1 MPAEPAAV
9 ARRRSSRFRIAAA
22 LAASVGVLVACGGSG
37 AGTGQV
43 VPDAQITLAMA
54 FGPGAGYAIDTDDAF
69 VLSQLGVTESL
80 VASGPDGRARPAL
93 ATAWEQQADPRV
105 WRFELRPGVRFQNGE
120 PLTGEAVATA
130 LNRLAGTEAPPR
142 AIRDIGLNVAAEGAA
157 ADGGAA
163 DGATAVRVTTTAPDP
178 ILPLRL
184 SGANTGILA
193 PSAYA
198 STPPAVQGTGTGPM
212 TITELNGTQ
221 SATLQRHDTYWGE
234 RPLLAGVTANFV
246 PDPSARALA
255 LRAGDADIAQ
265 ELPEAAALE
274 FTGDQYSNETV
285 AAPRTAS
292 LQLNQSRAP
301 FADIRVRQAVAAAI
315 DRKAL
320 GEQALA
326 GSAVPASELF
336 GPAVAWGSQDAP
348 PPADPARARQLLE
361 EAGYGPGNPLR
372 VELGTYSNRPELP
385 TLATAIQEMLR
396 AAGVEATIRVGD
408 YDAREPELLAGDYDM
423 YLASRS
429 YLLDVPD
436 AGATLQSDYSCAGSY
451 NINRYCSP
459 EFDALLAPLATGT
472 DPAARQEIFRQA
484 AAKLTADVVGVPL
497 VHTRAN
503 GVGDQVTGYT
513 VDPLAKTLVVPG
525 LAKTG

>member
-1 MPAEPAAV
+1 MLAAPAAV
-9 ARRRSSRFRIAAA
+9 PRHRRPRFRLGVA
-22 LAASVGVLVACGGSG
+22 LAASAVILAGCGGSG
-37 AGTGQV
+37 GGTGQV
-43 VPDAQITLAMA
+43 VPDAQLTVAMA

-80 VASGPDGRARPAL
+80 VASGPDGQARPAL
-93 ATAWEQQADPRV
+93 ATAWQQEADPRS

-130 LNRLAGTEAPPR
+130 LNRLAAVEAPPR
-142 AIRDIGLNVAAEGAA
+142 AIRDIGLHVT
-157 ADGGAA
+157 A
-163 DGATAVRVTTTAPDP
+163 DGANAVRVTTTAPDP

-184 SGANTGILA
+184 SSANTGILA

-221 SATLQRHDTYWGE
+221 SATLQRNDTYWGE
-234 RPLLAGVTANFV
+234 RPQLAGVTANFV
-246 PDPSARALA
+246 PDPAARALA
-255 LRAGDADIAQ
+255 LHAGDVDIAQ
-265 ELPEAAALE
+265 ELPETAALE
-274 FTGDQYSNETV
+274 FTDDRYSNETV
-285 AAPRTAS
+285 PAPRTAS

-301 FADIRVRQAVAAAI
+301 FSDIRVRQAVAAAI

-326 GSAVPASELF
+326 GSAIPASELF

-361 EAGYGPGNPLR
+361 QAGFGPDNPLR
-372 VELGTYSNRPELP
+372 VELGTYANRPELP
-385 TLATAIQEMLR
+385 TLATAVQEMLR
-396 AAGVEATIRVGD
+396 AAGIEATIQVGD
-408 YDAREPELLAGDYDM
+408 YDAREADLLAGDYDM

-429 YLLDVPD
+429 YLVDVPD
-436 AGATLQSDYSCAGSY
+436 AGATLHSDYTCGGSY

-459 EFDALLAPLATGT
+459 EFDALLAPLATRT